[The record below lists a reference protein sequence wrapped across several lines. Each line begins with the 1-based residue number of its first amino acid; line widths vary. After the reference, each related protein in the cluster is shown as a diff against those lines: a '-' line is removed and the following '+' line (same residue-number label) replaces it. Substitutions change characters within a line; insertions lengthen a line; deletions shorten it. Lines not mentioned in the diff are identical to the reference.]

1 MSRAFTLLFNPSLYC
16 KMQAPEG
23 RKYSGDCV
31 TYISVSIDFLSIFLS
46 TFFDASKPKS
56 KAV

>member
-1 MSRAFTLLFNPSLYC
+1 
-16 KMQAPEG
+16 MQALDG

-31 TYISVSIDFLSIFLS
+31 TYISVSIDFLLIFFS